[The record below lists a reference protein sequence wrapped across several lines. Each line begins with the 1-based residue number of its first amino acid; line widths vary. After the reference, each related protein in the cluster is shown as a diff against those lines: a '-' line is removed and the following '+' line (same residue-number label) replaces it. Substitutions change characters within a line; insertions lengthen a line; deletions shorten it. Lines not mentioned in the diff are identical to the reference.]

1 MALACASR
9 ARGGGARF
17 LDFGGFLRFLTR
29 YRKEPS
35 DGSRFAKLGFSFAV
49 RGCRLP
55 DRCPLLTR
63 FARRL
68 AVAGCGIAGRGSRIM
83 AGDLLASMFGTKS
96 AGHGAA

>member
-1 MALACASR
+1 MALAP
-9 ARGGGARF
+9 ARQAGGGGARF

-55 DRCPLLTR
+55 DRCPLPTR
-63 FARRL
+63 FARRITASRL
-68 AVAGCGIAGRGSRIM
+68 PDRGQPI
-83 AGDLLASMFGTKS
+83 TV
-96 AGHGAA
+96 HGARCTGWYV

>member
-1 MALACASR
+1 MALAP
-9 ARGGGARF
+9 ARQAGGGGARF

-63 FARRL
+63 FARRITASRSRL
-68 AVAGCGIAGRGSRIM
+68 PDRGARIADHGR
-83 AGDLLASMFGTKS
+83 
-96 AGHGAA
+96 